1 MSLSSLT
8 SAGLPAPLPSWPALA
23 AERAESREGRKSK
36 RGSYARDTA
45 SGRGIRKSWPQSG
58 GEHIEAL
65 RFPTGS
71 FWTSSPCDTFFKF
84 TALRGCP
91 RDGRCLEHLCMRDV
105 EACLVVTYGEPCLD
119 GSRTPT
125 VTPAWYQRKSSR
137 HEWGA
142 TTAYR
147 HAVVYNR
154 SRQKIRHVSSEST
167 DSILPVVVD
176 VTKGSNEAEP
186 KISQLGV
193 TVLRAYITEHR
204 PDLKWGTEDVEYG
217 ESGDSGAEELRE
229 EGEEDEEDNQGE
241 EGEEEGDET
250 QEDEG
255 NTDADEQGAEGAGRS
270 SEDELGVMIARLEAR
285 RQSRTDS
292 RDKQRE
298 ATQDSGC

>member
-1 MSLSSLT
+1 MLPAPRSSTTLIHVNAASAICDEESEGWSAAGDDDDEGEDVLPIDWNDCGGDGMAST

-105 EACLVVTYGEPCLD
+105 EACLVVSYGEPCLD

-125 VTPAWYQRKSSR
+125 VTPWP
-137 HEWGA
+137 
-142 TTAYR
+142 TTK
-147 HAVVYNR
+147 N
-154 SRQKIRHVSSEST
+154 Q
-167 DSILPVVVD
+167 SID
-176 VTKGSNEAEP
+176 
-186 KISQLGV
+186 
-193 TVLRAYITEHR
+193 HR
-204 PDLKWGTEDVEYG
+204 
-217 ESGDSGAEELRE
+217 
-229 EGEEDEEDNQGE
+229 
-241 EGEEEGDET
+241 
-250 QEDEG
+250 
-255 NTDADEQGAEGAGRS
+255 
-270 SEDELGVMIARLEAR
+270 LGVMV
-285 RQSRTDS
+285 
-292 RDKQRE
+292 
-298 ATQDSGC
+298 